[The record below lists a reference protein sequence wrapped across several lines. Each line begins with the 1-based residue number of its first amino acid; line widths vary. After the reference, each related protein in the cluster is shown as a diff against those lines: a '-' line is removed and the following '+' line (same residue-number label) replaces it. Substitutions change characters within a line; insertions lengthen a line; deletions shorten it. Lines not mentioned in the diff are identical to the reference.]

1 MKFPSEAW
9 FQALQERAA
18 AKHDVFRRLGFV
30 DADVGIKVEPDN
42 GSGPPSGFVLEFRGY
57 GLRKVTTSSQPEE
70 VSDFVLVGPSR
81 AWREMIENI
90 RTNGEADL
98 QHTLN
103 VLTMPGVPLKLEA
116 KDQLKA
122 DLFFRYNETLQQ
134 FFNGAAEVETEF
146 LA

>member
-18 AKHDVFRRLGFV
+18 AKPDRFKKLGFV
-30 DADVGIKVEPDN
+30 DANVGVKVESGN
-42 GSGPPSGFVLEFRGY
+42 GGTPVGFVLEFSGY
-57 GLRKVTTSSQPEE
+57 GCKKISALPRPEE
-70 VSDFVLVGPSR
+70 VADFVLTGPYP
-81 AWREMIENI
+81 AWKEMIENI
-90 RTNGEADL
+90 RRNGEADL

-116 KDQLKA
+116 QDQLKA
-122 DLFFRYNETLQQ
+122 DLFFRYNQTFQE

-146 LA
+146 TA